1 MTSTLVRTPPR
12 PVARAGAAPAPREA
26 RPARGCSIAHVLSS
40 VGWFGVA
47 GMVLFLLVLAQ
58 GTGDAAFAH
67 GLYRAVETSLWLT
80 VPLAAVSALTGIVL
94 GLGTPWGLAKH
105 WWVVLKE
112 IAFVP
117 LVATDLLVVG
127 PSVHDAARGVS
138 TGRLLDPAI
147 AHCVVLALATVI
159 SIVKP
164 FGRTPQG
171 RRRVP
176 SRG

>member
-1 MTSTLVRTPPR
+1 VL
-12 PVARAGAAPAPREA
+12 
-26 RPARGCSIAHVLSS
+26 IAHVLSS

-47 GMVLFLLVLAQ
+47 GTVLFLLVLAQ
-58 GTGDAAFAH
+58 GTGDVAFAH

-80 VPLAAVSALTGIVL
+80 VPLAAVSGVTGIVL

-164 FGRTPQG
+164 FGRTPKG

-176 SRG
+176 SRA

>member
-1 MTSTLVRTPPR
+1 MTSTLTRTQPPVVKR
-12 PVARAGAAPAPREA
+12 APR
-26 RPARGCSIAHVLSS
+26 RLHLGRRGRRVLLIFHVLSS

-47 GMVLFLLVLAQ
+47 ALVLFLIAMAQ
-58 GTGDAAFAH
+58 GTADVTFARA
-67 GLYRAVETSLWLT
+67 LYRAVETSLWLS
-80 VPLAAVSALTGIVL
+80 VPLAAVSGITGVVL
-94 GLGTPWGLAKH
+94 GAGTPWGVANH

-127 PSVHDAARGVS
+127 PTVHDAAHGI
-138 TGRLLDPAI
+138 TGGRVPDPAI
-147 AHCVVLALATVI
+147 AHVVVLGLATLI

-164 FGRTPQG
+164 FGRTPHG
-171 RRRVP
+171 RRVR